1 MELIMSD
8 TVAKIFGQIVV
19 RVITTL
25 INAFFIM
32 WFWNDGLVGAVDG
45 IHTVGYDKAL
55 LIYMLV
61 TTFFEPLVKLSK
73 DEK

>member
-1 MELIMSD
+1 MSD

-19 RVITTL
+19 RVVTTL

-45 IHTVGYDKAL
+45 IHTVGYDRAL
-55 LIYMLV
+55 LIYLLV
-61 TTFFEPLVKLSK
+61 YSFFQPLVKLSK